1 MKKPA
6 NNRKKIKTTGLLNKS
21 IGYSLPENPVEFY
34 VREATSVYGKIS
46 KTAEELLELEETR
59 ELLDNYGDAY
69 LIEKKKKDLAKTCNY
84 KKGVFY
90 HATGGLG
97 ESGLGKALYLGK
109 DRRALNNFYNLDG
122 TEGCIEMYLGNPLF
136 IDLALY
142 DEFDK
147 FESTAKEKY
156 PNAKYNA
163 HLRLLTLALGYD
175 GIRYYDPIA
184 TGEEFVLYNTDKV
197 VPQKN

>member
-1 MKKPA
+1 MTVIDG
-6 NNRKKIKTTGLLNKS
+6 RYSYFTTNKCVLF
-21 IGYSLPENPVEFY
+21 GQFLPQQKRGNHM
-34 VREATSVYGKIS
+34 KIS
-46 KTAEELLELEETR
+46 KTAEELLKLEETSK
-59 ELLDNYGDAY
+59 LLDNYGDAY
-69 LIEKKKKDLAKTCNY
+69 LIEKKKKKDLAKTCNY

-109 DRRALNNFYNLDG
+109 DRSALNNFYNLDG
-122 TEGCIEMYLGNPLF
+122 TEGYIEVYVGDPIF

-147 FESTAKEKY
+147 FECTAKGKY
-156 PNAKYNA
+156 PNEKHKT

-197 VPQKN
+197 VPQKTKNKKK

>member
-1 MKKPA
+1 M
-6 NNRKKIKTTGLLNKS
+6 
-21 IGYSLPENPVEFY
+21 
-34 VREATSVYGKIS
+34 KIS

-122 TEGCIEMYLGNPLF
+122 TEGYIEVYIGDPLF

-147 FESTAKEKY
+147 FECTANEKY
-156 PNAKYNA
+156 PNEKYKA

-197 VPQKN
+197 VPQKTKNKKNLFKL

>member
-1 MKKPA
+1 MKT
-6 NNRKKIKTTGLLNKS
+6 NN
-21 IGYSLPENPVEFY
+21 
-34 VREATSVYGKIS
+34 
-46 KTAEELLELEETR
+46 TAEELLELEETR
-59 ELLDNYGDAY
+59 KLLDNYGDAY
-69 LIEKKKKDLAKTCNY
+69 LIEKKKKRDLAKTCNY
-84 KKGVFY
+84 KKGIFY

-122 TEGCIEMYLGNPLF
+122 TEGYVEVYLGNPLF

-156 PNAKYNA
+156 PNAKYNV

-184 TGEEFVLYNTDKV
+184 TGEEFVLYNTNKV
-197 VPQKN
+197 VPQKKRKIKNSFTL